1 MWRPVLCSL
10 LTNHSSLRQQYN
22 IFLDCFFINFR
33 FFVQFYCC
41 CKFLSGI
48 FFRCLILSKKQK
60 SCYHWKLN
68 IILQKLFCQY
78 NENRILLN
86 FCMRI
91 STPTF
96 IPWEIT
102 WSKNLAIIIPVQK
115 MLKSYLQ
122 KMWTEVLKS
131 KHTGCNIFSFSS
143 KTTSFV

>member
-10 LTNHSSLRQQYN
+10 LTNHFSLRQQYN
-22 IFLDCFFINFR
+22 IFLDCFFINFS

-78 NENRILLN
+78 NENQNMVELLHEN
-86 FCMRI
+86 CYTDIHFLGDNLIEELNYYHPC
-91 STPTF
+91 S
-96 IPWEIT
+96 ENA
-102 WSKNLAIIIPVQK
+102 KNLLAEAVN
-115 MLKSYLQ
+115 
-122 KMWTEVLKS
+122 V
-131 KHTGCNIFSFSS
+131 SF
-143 KTTSFV
+143 KIETHWM